1 MVFGEH
7 RSSGESLVDFSTW
20 DTYLHHDSVRYIFV
34 QANWDVGMV
43 CRGYTVYAHHE
54 DIRVVRYIQLS
65 YFRATVCSDCSNSH
79 QSPLCF
85 TSFDLLLL
93 YATLIYACR
102 WYFKQFWQIYIY
114 ITFSFRIY
122 IWRIEYFLSLNIL
135 LYVLYIYICTY
146 NIQYILYIYMYIK
159 HKTRRNSKENI
170 QFVDLWTS

>member
-20 DTYLHHDSVRYIFV
+20 NTYLHHDSVRYIFV

-43 CRGYTVYAHHE
+43 CRGYNCLRSPRGYPSGSLHPV
-54 DIRVVRYIQLS
+54 IVFSRYSLLWLLE
-65 YFRATVCSDCSNSH
+65 
-79 QSPLCF
+79 QSPV
-85 TSFDLLLL
+85 
-93 YATLIYACR
+93 ATLLHLLWSLAALCYVNLCLSLILQAILTD
-102 WYFKQFWQIYIY
+102 IYILHFHFVY
-114 ITFSFRIY
+114 IY
-122 IWRIEYFLSLNIL
+122 DELNIFFHWIF
-135 LYVLYIYICTY
+135 YYMYCIYICTY